1 MEVPFPP
8 TALPA
13 EVLKKELLQRPV
25 LVRAKFS
32 IFRSTSR
39 IVRETVQDIYY
50 CLICDMIYMHLNIAW
65 QPG

>member
-13 EVLKKELLQRPV
+13 EVLKKDPLQRPV

-32 IFRSTSR
+32 SLRSTSR

-50 CLICDMIYMHLNIAW
+50 CLICGMIYMHLNIAW

>member
-32 IFRSTSR
+32 SLRSTSR
-39 IVRETVQDIYY
+39 IVRETVQDIY
-50 CLICDMIYMHLNIAW
+50 CLIYDMIYMHLNIAW